1 MKFASSVLVVALTS
15 IPFHMTHMV
24 HAAIAPGSAAQIVSL
39 QGGGEQRGGDSDP
52 WAAAKTSQLLPG
64 GAYVRTLSA
73 SKMALLFADDT
84 QVRLNQN
91 SVLQVKR
98 VATATEPTSLLLSLG
113 RAWAQ
118 TKRQNNSRL
127 ELATPAATAGIRG
140 TDWEL
145 DVDANGKTLLTVLSG
160 TVEFA
165 NALGAVTVNS
175 NEAAMAE
182 VGRAPVKILLTNP
195 RDRVQWVNALTA
207 DPLRHL
213 FADQVPPA
221 LKPVLVALQKSD
233 LRASRAA
240 LSASGSSA
248 PLVWVAILTS
258 AQDILSGDSVVAR
271 QRLGSLVDAPQ
282 GAPAA
287 AYLLLSDLQLVSG
300 EFEAAANTLENG
312 LRRQPQ
318 DADLLAQLAR
328 AYLLAD
334 RLDDSAKVL
343 ARARNA
349 DTASVLLAQGEW
361 ARRQGDAGATVRAF
375 TRATTVAPGDD
386 RGWFGLGSAQNERE
400 ESAQARG
407 NLLRALEL
415 KPEGAGYRGEL
426 GTLETFTNRF
436 GEADQAFAAALQQN
450 PADYVAWTGLGLLR
464 LKQGQPE
471 AALDA
476 FLRAGVMEP
485 RYARAKTYTAVV
497 YYQLGRHADAI
508 EALHQA
514 SALDDKDPV
523 PYLFLSQIH
532 TDLYQPGEAVKASRD
547 AVQRLPYLKS
557 LNQLANNQKGSANFG
572 ASLAFFGLE
581 EWALELAQDSYHPY
595 WGGSHLFLA
604 DRYAGEFNKNSE
616 LFQGYLSDPLSFG
629 ASNRFSTLLQR
640 SGHYGALGYNVDK
653 TFAQLQ
659 LPSIT
664 VNGLANAS
672 VPMAYFVQA
681 QQGNATGFPIDVGV
695 SPNMPAFADQS
706 GTSDVRARVL
716 TLGFGMQPSENLGLF
731 AYTNEFKVSMQGH
744 NAVLGYGDIDG
755 SQMTSTTV
763 ENTVRHSAMGLS
775 YKWSPVSQTWFK
787 LGSSSE
793 TTDVAAY
800 PTLIDMGTAA
810 GTIGIYVR
818 PTKRFDDIQLRHT
831 QDWSAATRLSVGV
844 EHVKETQGNEMVGTG
859 PIFVVSNAALALGD
873 YIYLDG
879 TNDIGRSF
887 TAVSL
892 GAQHRPTSTLLMDG
906 ALTANRLREDIVGKN
921 RTILFA
927 SDRLDQTSVRTNTS
941 TDQVAPRVGI
951 AYKPNERITMRAA
964 YQDWV
969 RPLSVSTLNSVETA
983 GIPLEDRLLD
993 AGGRVKRSVVQWGWT
1008 PTDRLFLTL
1017 KADHQEIQNPVSP
1030 GVDLRTPALP
1040 FLEALRNA
1048 QTVNLTSVDVLEDT
1062 PSFEDGSLNAF
1073 SVGVNQLFTSNLSG
1087 YFKYTVQDTSSS
1099 YADSDA
1105 IGGRISGKRIP
1116 YMPQQTAIVGG
1127 TWASG
1132 ARTYVGARAVYRSER
1147 FEEKENLTLWP
1158 AGWSVDLVGF
1168 WETAD
1173 KHWVIG
1179 IGALNLG
1186 GNKSARQTERYVL
1199 DARYRF

>member
-1 MKFASSVLVVALTS
+1 MKFASSVLLGALAS
-15 IPFHMTHMV
+15 IPFCLTPLA
-24 HAAIAPGSAAQIVSL
+24 HAAIASGSAAQIVSL
-39 QGGGEQRGGDSDP
+39 QGGGEQRGGESDA

-91 SVLQVKR
+91 SVLQVKAI
-98 VATATEPTSLLLSLG
+98 ATGAEPTSLLLSLG

-127 ELATPAATAGIRG
+127 NLATPAATAGIRG

-160 TVEFA
+160 TVEFS
-165 NALGAVTVNS
+165 NAMGAVTVNS

-195 RDRVQWVNALTA
+195 RDRIQWVNALTA

-213 FADQVPPA
+213 FVDQVPTA
-221 LKPVLVALQKSD
+221 LKPVLAALQKSD

-240 LSASGSSA
+240 LNAAGTSA
-248 PLVWVAILTS
+248 PGDWVAILTS
-258 AQDILSGDSVVAR
+258 AQDMVSGETVLAR
-271 QRLGSLVDAPQ
+271 QRLASLVDAPQ
-282 GAPAA
+282 GVPPA
-287 AYLLLSDLQLVSG
+287 AYLLLSDLQLVDG
-300 EFEAAANTLENG
+300 EFEAAANTLEAG
-312 LRRQPQ
+312 LSRRNDNP
-318 DADLLAQLAR
+318 DLLAQLAR
-328 AYLLAD
+328 VYLLAD
-334 RLDDSAKVL
+334 RLDDSAKAL

-349 DTASVLLAQGEW
+349 DTAGVLLAQGDL
-361 ARRQGDAGATVRAF
+361 ARRQANAGATMQAYS
-375 TRATTVAPGDD
+375 RATMVAPGDD
-386 RGWFGLGSAQNERE
+386 RGWFSLGSAQNERE
-400 ESAQARG
+400 EANSARS
-407 NLLRALEL
+407 NLLKALEL
-415 KPEGAGYRGEL
+415 NAKGPGYRGEL
-426 GTLETFTNRF
+426 GTLETFSNRF
-436 GEADQAFAAALQQN
+436 SEADEAFAQALEQN
-450 PADYVAWTGLGLLR
+450 PADYVALTGLGLLR

-508 EALHQA
+508 DALHQA

-532 TDLYQPGEAVKASRD
+532 TDLYQPGEAVQASRA

-572 ASLAFFGLE
+572 AALAFFGLE

-681 QQGNATGFPIDVGV
+681 QQGNATGFPIDVEV
-695 SPNMPAFADQS
+695 SPNMPAFSDPS
-706 GTSDVRARVL
+706 GTSDVRARVM
-716 TLGFGMQPSENLGLF
+716 TLGFGMQPTENLGLF

-755 SQMTSTTV
+755 SGMTSTTV

-787 LGSSSE
+787 LGSSNE
-793 TTDVAAY
+793 VTDVAAY
-800 PTLIDMGTAA
+800 PTLVDMGSAA
-810 GTIGIYVR
+810 GLIGIYVR

-831 QDWSAATRLSVGV
+831 QDWSATTRLSVGV
-844 EHVKETQGNEMVGTG
+844 EHVKETQGNEMAGSG
-859 PIFVVSNAALALGD
+859 PIAVAGNGALALGD
-873 YIYLDG
+873 YIFMGG
-879 TNDIGRSF
+879 TNDIARSF
-887 TAVSL
+887 TAVTL
-892 GAQHRPTSTLLMDG
+892 AAQHRPTNALMLDG
-906 ALTANRLREDIVGKN
+906 ALTANRLREDIVGENATTLLVSN
-921 RTILFA
+921 RT
-927 SDRLDQTSVRTNTS
+927 DQTSVRVNTT
-941 TDQVAPRVGI
+941 TDQVAPRLGA
-951 AYKPNERITMRAA
+951 AYKPNERVTVRAA

-1008 PTDRLFLTL
+1008 PTDSVFLTL

-1048 QTVNLTSVDVLEDT
+1048 QTVNLSSVDVLEDT
-1062 PSFEDGSLNAF
+1062 PSFEDGTVNAF
-1073 SVGVNQLFTSNLSG
+1073 SLGINQLFTSNLSG
-1087 YFKYTVQDTSSS
+1087 YFKYTVQDTTSS
-1099 YADSDA
+1099 YADADVV
-1105 IGGRISGKRIP
+1105 GGRISGKRIP
-1116 YMPQQTAIVGG
+1116 YMPQQTAIFGG

-1147 FEEKENLTLWP
+1147 FEEKENLTLWA

-1168 WETAD
+1168 WETVD

-1179 IGALNLG
+1179 VGALNLG
-1186 GNKSARQTERYVL
+1186 GNKSERQSERYVL
-1199 DARYRF
+1199 DVRYRF

>member
-1 MKFASSVLVVALTS
+1 MKLASSVLLSALS
-15 IPFHMTHMV
+15 FIPFCLTPTAY
-24 HAAIAPGSAAQIVSL
+24 AAIAPGSAAQIVSL
-39 QGGGEQRGGDSDP
+39 QGGGEQRGGESDA
-52 WAAAKTSQLLPG
+52 WAAAKTSQLLSG

-127 ELATPAATAGIRG
+127 ELSTPAATAGIRG

-160 TVEFA
+160 TVEFS

-182 VGRAPVKILLTNP
+182 VGRAPVKIVLTNP
-195 RDRVQWVNALTA
+195 RDRIQWVNALTA

-213 FADQVPPA
+213 FADQVPAA

-233 LRASRAA
+233 LQASRAA
-240 LSASGSSA
+240 LAAAGPSVPGDWA
-248 PLVWVAILTS
+248 AILTS
-258 AQDILSGDSVVAR
+258 AQEILAGVTLPAR
-271 QRLGSLVDAPQ
+271 QRLVSLVDAPQ
-282 GAPAA
+282 GVPSA

-300 EFEAAANTLENG
+300 EFELAANTLENG

-318 DADLLAQLAR
+318 DSDLLAQLAR
-328 AYLLAD
+328 AYILAD

-343 ARARNA
+343 ARARHA
-349 DTASVLLAQGEW
+349 DTATVLLAQGDL
-361 ARRQGDAGATVRAF
+361 ARRQGDAGATLKAF
-375 TRATTVAPGDD
+375 TRASTVAPGDD
-386 RGWFGLGSAQNERE
+386 RAWFGLGSAQNERE
-400 ESAQARG
+400 ESAEARR
-407 NLLRALEL
+407 NLLHALQL

-426 GTLETFTNRF
+426 GTLETFANRF
-436 GEADQAFAAALQQN
+436 GEADQAFATALDLN

-508 EALHQA
+508 DALHQA
-514 SALDDKDPV
+514 SVLDDKDPV

-532 TDLYQPGEAVKASRD
+532 TDLYQPGEAVQASRD

-572 ASLAFFGLE
+572 AALAFFGLE
-581 EWALELAQDSYHPY
+581 EWALELAQDSYHPH

-664 VNGLANAS
+664 LNGIANAT
-672 VPMAYFVQA
+672 VPMAYFAQV

-695 SPNMPAFADQS
+695 SPNMPAFSDPS
-706 GTSDVRARVL
+706 GSSDVRARVT
-716 TLGFGMQPSENLGLF
+716 TLGFGMQPTENVGLF

-755 SQMTSTTV
+755 SGMTSTKV
-763 ENTVRHSAMGLS
+763 ENTVRHSAVGLS

-800 PTLIDMGTAA
+800 PTLVDMGTAA
-810 GTIGIYVR
+810 GLIGIYVR

-831 QDWSAATRLSVGV
+831 QDWGAATRLSVGF
-844 EHVKETQGNEMVGTG
+844 EHVKETQANEMAGSG
-859 PIFVVSNAALALGD
+859 PIAVSGNGGPTLGE
-873 YIYLDG
+873 YILMGG

-887 TAVSL
+887 TAMTL
-892 GAQHRPTSTLLMDG
+892 AAQHRPTNALMMDG
-906 ALTANRLREDIVGKN
+906 ALTANRLRENIVGEN
-921 RTILFA
+921 ANFLLVSGRV
-927 SDRLDQTSVRTNTS
+927 DQTSERVNTS
-941 TDQVAPRVGI
+941 TDQFAPRLGV
-951 AYKPNERITMRAA
+951 AYKPNDRITVRAA

-983 GIPLEDRLLD
+983 GIPLEDRLVD
-993 AGGRVKRSVVQWGWT
+993 AGGRVKRSVVQMGWT
-1008 PTDRLFLTL
+1008 PTDRTFFTL
-1017 KADHQEIQNPVSP
+1017 KADHQEIRNPVSP

-1048 QTVNLTSVDVLEDT
+1048 QTVNLSSVDVLEDT
-1062 PSFEDGSLNAF
+1062 PGFEDGTVDALSL
-1073 SVGVNQLFTSNLSG
+1073 GVNHLLTSNLSG
-1087 YFKYTVQDTSSS
+1087 YFKYTVQDSTSS
-1099 YADSDA
+1099 YADTDA
-1105 IGGRISGKRIP
+1105 ASGRVDGKFIP
-1116 YMPQQTAIVGG
+1116 YLPRHTAIFGG

-1132 ARTYVGARAVYRSER
+1132 ARTYVGARAVYRSDR

-1158 AGWSVDLVGF
+1158 AGWSLDLIGF

-1173 KHWVIG
+1173 KNWVIG
-1179 IGALNLG
+1179 VGALNLG
-1186 GNKSARQTERYVL
+1186 GNKSNRQTERYVL